1 MVPFKAV
8 LRLVSILPEEIP
20 KGKRRLSISCC
31 NYLKPAYNFRTY
43 LIQSFNYSTI
53 KLI

>member
-31 NYLKPAYNFRTY
+31 NYWEPAYNSRTH
-43 LIQSFNYSTI
+43 LIQSFNYSNI
-53 KLI
+53 ELI